1 MIGARKLTIDASV
14 YLAAL
19 ENPASGVNEARV
31 FLRQVLSEGYELHL
45 PRLFLLELIISLR
58 TLLNVKSVYSTLARQ
73 WAIAENVR
81 WLDADSAFTRAAC
94 ELADQGDLRVSD
106 AIYAVTA
113 RVSGGVLV
121 SLDPAMLERVG
132 EHVSVF
138 TPASFIGQMTTTQK
152 PGVSAPDVPR
162 AAASTPGSSSAEI
175 PSGDAQVRPI
185 SDTEEKDS

>member
-31 FLRQVLSEGYELHL
+31 FLRQVLSEGYELYL

-58 TLLNVKSVYSTLARQ
+58 ALLNVKSVYSTLARQ

-81 WLDADSAFTRAAC
+81 WLDADSSFTRAAC
-94 ELADQGDLRVSD
+94 ELADQANLRVSD

-132 EHVSVF
+132 SHVSVF
-138 TPASFIGQMTTTQK
+138 TPASFIGNDSSTQK
-152 PGVSAPDVPR
+152 GDFPRQTPPGPD
-162 AAASTPGSSSAEI
+162 STSTEI
-175 PSGDAQVRPI
+175 PSGDLP
-185 SDTEEKDS
+185 K

>member
-19 ENPASGVNEARV
+19 EKGDGVNEARA

-45 PRLFLLELIISLR
+45 PRLFLLELIVALR
-58 TLLNVKSVYSTLARQ
+58 ALLSVKSVYATLARQ

-94 ELADQGDLRVSD
+94 ELADRANLRVSD

-132 EHVSVF
+132 GHVSVF

-152 PGVSAPDVPR
+152 VDAPLRDTGDQGVA
-162 AAASTPGSSSAEI
+162 GAEF
-175 PSGDAQVRPI
+175 PSGETP
-185 SDTEEKDS
+185 K

>member
-45 PRLFLLELIISLR
+45 PRLFLLELIVALR
-58 TLLNVKSVYSTLARQ
+58 TLLNVKSVYATLARQ

-81 WLDADSAFTRAAC
+81 WLDADSSFTRAAC
-94 ELADQGDLRVSD
+94 ELADQANLRVSD

-113 RVSGGVLV
+113 RISGGVLV

-132 EHVSVF
+132 SHVSVF
-138 TPASFIGQMTTTQK
+138 TPANFMGQVSSTQKGDIPRADSPAADSTTT
-152 PGVSAPDVPR
+152 
-162 AAASTPGSSSAEI
+162 EI
-175 PSGDAQVRPI
+175 PSGDSPQ
-185 SDTEEKDS
+185 

>member
-19 ENPASGVNEARV
+19 EKGDGVNEARA

-45 PRLFLLELIISLR
+45 PRLFLLELIVALR
-58 TLLNVKSVYSTLARQ
+58 ALLSVKSVYATLARQ

-94 ELADQGDLRVSD
+94 ELADQANLRVSD

-138 TPASFIGQMTTTQK
+138 TPASFIGQMTSTQK
-152 PGVSAPDVPR
+152 ADAPLQGQGATGAPG
-162 AAASTPGSSSAEI
+162 AEI
-175 PSGDAQVRPI
+175 PSGDTQVRPI
-185 SDTEEKDS
+185 SDTEESNS